1 MRSEDVAKGVVRSC
15 TKAHLTNSSERTGEL
30 MKVLNVIAYLLM
42 LPIRFMFWSVVIVL
56 KALSEAD

>member
-1 MRSEDVAKGVVRSC
+1 
-15 TKAHLTNSSERTGEL
+15 